1 MTRRRPAGLAE
12 RLNQR
17 GQSTVELAL
26 LLPVLALLMLALI
39 QVGLLVRVRVMVT
52 HAARE
57 AAREAAVGGG
67 DDDVRRAAAAA
78 ADLDPRRIAVEVSR
92 AGERVTV
99 NIRYDDPTDVPIVGA
114 LLGDA
119 RFEAR
124 ATMRLEG

>member
-1 MTRRRPAGLAE
+1 MTRRRPAGLGE

-57 AAREAAVGGG
+57 AVREAAVGG
-67 DDDVRRAAAAA
+67 DDDAVRRAAAAA
-78 ADLDPRRIAVEVSR
+78 ADLDPRRIAVGVSR

>member
-1 MTRRRPAGLAE
+1 MAE

-57 AAREAAVGGG
+57 AVREAAVGGD

-78 ADLDPRRIAVEVSR
+78 ADLDPRRIAVGVSR

-124 ATMRLEG
+124 AAMRLEG

>member
-1 MTRRRPAGLAE
+1 MTRRRPAERAE
-12 RLNQR
+12 RLTQR

-57 AAREAAVGGG
+57 AAREAAVGGD

-78 ADLDPRRIAVEVSR
+78 ADLDPQRIGVGVSR

-114 LLGDA
+114 LLGEA

>member
-12 RLNQR
+12 RLTQR

-26 LLPVLALLMLALI
+26 LLPVLAMLMLALI

-57 AAREAAVGGG
+57 AVREAAVGG
-67 DDDVRRAAAAA
+67 DDDAVRRAAAAA
-78 ADLDPRRIAVEVSR
+78 ADLDPRRIAVGVSR

-124 ATMRLEG
+124 AAMRLEG